1 MIVNQV
7 FRTLLHSRLQY
18 GLRQYQDDPNFRGD
32 IVVIEPKE
40 TERHVFQLSAM
51 AYWQRLPA
59 AQYGYISV
67 TESIQQNYD
76 LIKQILEVYGILMTR
91 TQVRAGIESLRDD
104 NEEEAS
110 KVLLR
115 DVPRRNLS
123 VA

>member
-1 MIVNQV
+1 M

-40 TERHVFQLSAM
+40 TDRHFFQLSAM
-51 AYWQRLPA
+51 AYWQRLTA
-59 AQYGYISV
+59 AQYGYVSV

-76 LIKQILEVYGILMTR
+76 LIKQILETYGVSMTR
-91 TQVRAGIESLRDD
+91 KEVRAGLEQLREDAED
-104 NEEEAS
+104 GAE